1 MACVSTWSTPT
12 ADAVTAASD
21 DRADERV
28 VGRVVKAHGLRG
40 ELVVEPRTDNV
51 EARFAPGTVL
61 SVRGSRVPRITV
73 RAARRHGDRLLVTVD
88 EVDDRDGADALRSAE
103 LTAPALAE
111 EPADPDEF
119 HDHQLEG
126 LAVVLADGTAVGTV
140 TAVLHGAGGELL
152 AVARADGGDELL
164 VPFVAAI
171 VPEVDVA
178 GGRLVLDPPEGL
190 LDPAD

>member
-1 MACVSTWSTPT
+1 MTSAPH
-12 ADAVTAASD
+12 DP
-21 DRADERV
+21 ADERV

-40 ELVVEPRTDNV
+40 EIVVEPRTDNV

-61 SVRGSRVPRITV
+61 SVRGSRVSRVTV
-73 RAARRHGDRLLVTVD
+73 VAARRHADRLLVTVE
-88 EVDDRDGADALRSAE
+88 EVGDRDAAEGLRTAE
-103 LTAPALAE
+103 LTAPALDEAPE
-111 EPADPDEF
+111 DPDEF

-126 LAVVLADGTAVGTV
+126 LAVVLTDGTAVGTV

-152 AVARADGGDELL
+152 SVDRAEGGELL

-178 GGRLVLDPPEGL
+178 GGRLVIDPPEGL

>member
-1 MACVSTWSTPT
+1 MT
-12 ADAVTAASD
+12 APSD
-21 DRADERV
+21 DQRV

-61 SVRGSRVPRITV
+61 LVRGSRLSQVTSVTV
-73 RAARRHGDRLLVTVD
+73 VAARRHGDRLLVTVE
-88 EVDDRDGADALRSAE
+88 EVGDRDGAEALRTAE
-103 LTAPALAE
+103 LTAAALAE
-111 EPADPDEF
+111 APDDPDEF

-126 LAVVLADGTAVGTV
+126 LTAVLTDGTAVGTV
-140 TAVLHGAGGELL
+140 TAVLHGVGGELL
-152 AVARADGGDELL
+152 SVDRVEGGELL

>member
-1 MACVSTWSTPT
+1 MSTP
-12 ADAVTAASD
+12 S
-21 DRADERV
+21 DERV
-28 VGRVVKAHGLRG
+28 VGRVVRAHGLRG

-51 EARFAPGTVL
+51 DTRFAPGAVL
-61 SVRGSRVPRITV
+61 SVRGRRVPGTGSLTV
-73 RAARRHGDRLLVTVD
+73 AAVRRHGDRLLVTVE
-88 EVDDRDGADALRSAE
+88 EVGDRDAAEALRTAE

-111 EPADPDEF
+111 APEDPDEF

-126 LAVVLADGTAVGTV
+126 LTAVLTDGTTVGTV

-152 AVARADGGDELL
+152 AVERAEGGELL

>member
-1 MACVSTWSTPT
+1 MSTP
-12 ADAVTAASD
+12 S
-21 DRADERV
+21 DERV

-61 SVRGSRVPRITV
+61 SVRGSRAFRVPALTIL
-73 RAARRHGDRLLVTVD
+73 AARRHADRLLVTVE
-88 EVDDRDGADALRSAE
+88 EVGDRDAAEALRTAE

-111 EPADPDEF
+111 APEDPDEF

-126 LAVVLADGTAVGTV
+126 LAVVLGDGTAVGTV

-152 AVARADGGDELL
+152 AVDRTEGGELL

-171 VPEVDVA
+171 VTEVDVA

>member
-1 MACVSTWSTPT
+1 VTTP
-12 ADAVTAASD
+12 S
-21 DRADERV
+21 DERV

-61 SVRGSRVPRITV
+61 SVRGSRASGVGRLTIA
-73 RAARRHGDRLLVTVD
+73 AARRHGDRLLVTVE
-88 EVDDRDGADALRSAE
+88 EVGDRDAAEALRTAE

-111 EPADPDEF
+111 DPEDPDEF

-126 LAVVLADGTAVGTV
+126 ITAVLTDGTTVGTV

-152 AVARADGGDELL
+152 AIARPGADEAL

-171 VPEVDVA
+171 VPEVDLA

-190 LDPAD
+190 LDGPE

>member
-1 MACVSTWSTPT
+1 MTSP
-12 ADAVTAASD
+12 
-21 DRADERV
+21 DERV
-28 VGRVVKAHGLRG
+28 VGRVVRAHGLRG
-40 ELVVEPRTDNV
+40 ELVVEPRTDNI

-61 SVRGSRVPRITV
+61 SVRGSRVPRVTV
-73 RAARRHGDRLLVTVD
+73 IGARRHGDRLLVTVE
-88 EVDDRDGADALRSAE
+88 EVGDRDGAETLRSAE

-111 EPADPDEF
+111 APDDPDEF

-126 LAVVLADGTAVGTV
+126 LRVELADGTPVGTV

-152 AVARADGGDELL
+152 AVDRVEGGELL

-171 VPEVDVA
+171 VPVVDVA

-190 LDPAD
+190 LEE